1 VDRPWLEGPG
11 RGLSGGASNRG
22 LVRHRLAL
30 VTQAAVGVLVA
41 VVVAACSK
49 GSSKPLALPPVPF
62 NTTTTASTTTVDY
75 SGVDLAP
82 VAGRPALF
90 VALGPGTA
98 TLKGTVTG
106 PNGPVAGATIH
117 IERIVDDVI
126 GSTNVTTQ
134 ADGSW
139 VLAGILGGQYR
150 LRAWRQPDLSESQ
163 PDIFF
168 LNGTDIRTETLPVQ
182 PAPGNEVTFS
192 LAPRAPIV
200 GHAAQ
205 LALQVSVGMV
215 DSNGIVRV
223 VPRAGVPVEVSSSSG
238 WQSESGATTTRGDG
252 TARLTIACS
261 QLGAESL
268 AVVVNNVDVFPLGAP
283 SCLPVPA
290 PTTSTSSPTTTITPG
305 SPTTLAP

>member
-1 VDRPWLEGPG
+1 V
-11 RGLSGGASNRG
+11 
-22 LVRHRLAL
+22 
-30 VTQAAVGVLVA
+30 VGVLVA
-41 VVVAACSK
+41 VLVVACSK
-49 GSSKPLALPPVPF
+49 GASKPLALPPVPF

-82 VAGRPALF
+82 VPGRPALF

-168 LNGTDIRTETLPVQ
+168 LNGADIRTETLPVE

-192 LAPRAPIV
+192 LAPRSPIV

-205 LALQVSVGMV
+205 LAVQVSVGTV
-215 DSNGIVRV
+215 DSNGFVRV

-238 WQSESGATTTRGDG
+238 WQSQGGVTTRGDG
-252 TARLTIACS
+252 TARLTVSCS

-290 PTTSTSSPTTTITPG
+290 PTTSTSAPTTTIPVTPG
-305 SPTTLAP
+305 SPTTVAP